1 MPKKKIYLS
10 KMWGEKTQKQT
21 YHLKVKEKLRER
33 ERERERERWLPLQ
46 ES

>member
-1 MPKKKIYLS
+1 
-10 KMWGEKTQKQT
+10 MWGKKTQKQT

-33 ERERERERWLPLQ
+33 ERERERWLPLQ